1 MRISPLATTATIEL
15 TERSTVSSVEPLAS
29 PPTRVGSKALYRVA
43 IASVIVLYL
52 ALAIGRTVTDSPG
65 CDEGWFASPALNLA
79 TKGHMGTTVVE
90 ETNLAMTTGIHQYTY
105 WIMPLNVLT
114 QAAWYKAFGFG
125 LFSMRSIS
133 IVFGLLALAA
143 WLSIMQSLSGDKKV
157 TLLALAL
164 IALDFAFIRSA
175 STGRMD
181 MMSAALTFTA
191 FAAFLRLRNRN
202 LTLAIVVGQCL
213 VVASG
218 LTHPNGFLG
227 FIGLAF
233 LTLYFDRRSMKWRH
247 VLIATLPY
255 AVGFVAYGLYVINDP
270 ALFITQLRGNGGGR
284 LWGVANPWGALK
296 FEVAERYLGLSGAGP
311 NYLKISLMLAYAVG
325 VGGALFTREIRQ
337 NKGYRALLIIAAMF
351 FTYLTLFEGTKLYLY
366 MIHITPIFAALLA
379 VLISRCWKSRSVPR
393 WILAPAFCS
402 LILLHL
408 TGSIFVM
415 RRNSYQNNYLPA
427 VSFLNQHSDQNA
439 LIMGTAEI
447 VFGLNARDTLL
458 DDKWLGYNTGR
469 IPDFVVEDM
478 RYEQELLWAK
488 LQRPEIYEHV
498 KTLLSEQY
506 QQVYDHGLYRIYA
519 RQ

>member
-1 MRISPLATTATIEL
+1 MRISPFATTATIDLKEL
-15 TERSTVSSVEPLAS
+15 TASVRPLAS
-29 PPTRVGSKALYRVA
+29 PLARMDSKAFYRVA

-90 ETNLAMTTGIHQYTY
+90 ETNLTMTTGIHQYTY

-133 IVFGLLALAA
+133 IIFGLLALAA

-157 TLLALAL
+157 ILLALAL

-181 MMSAALTFTA
+181 MMSAALNFTA
-191 FAAFLRLRNRN
+191 FAAFLRLRNRH
-202 LTLAIVVGQCL
+202 LTLAILVSQCL

-233 LTLYFDRRSMKWRH
+233 LTLYFDRRSIKWRH
-247 VLIATLPY
+247 ILIATAPY
-255 AVGFVAYGLYVINDP
+255 AVGFVAYGLYVLHDP
-270 ALFITQLRGNGGGR
+270 ALFFTQLRGNGGGR

-296 FEVAERYLGLSGAGP
+296 FEIAERYLGLSGAGP

-325 VGGALFTREIRQ
+325 IVGALFTRDVRQ
-337 NKGYRALLIIAAMF
+337 NKGYRALLIITAMF

-379 VLISRCWKSRSVPR
+379 VFVSWCWKNRSVPR
-393 WILAPAFCS
+393 FILAPAVCG
-402 LILLHL
+402 LVLLHL
-408 TGSIFVM
+408 TGSVFVM

-458 DDKWLGYNTGR
+458 DDKWFGYNTGR
-469 IPDFVVEDM
+469 IADFVVQDM
-478 RYEQELLWAK
+478 RYDQEHLWAK
-488 LQRPEIYEHV
+488 TQRPEIYEHV
-498 KTLLSEQY
+498 KSLLSERY
-506 QQVYDHGLYRIYA
+506 DKVYDHALYRIYA
-519 RQ
+519 RR

>member
-1 MRISPLATTATIEL
+1 MPLAPITTTAPIEL
-15 TERSTVSSVEPLAS
+15 TERSSAASVVTLESLLV
-29 PPTRVGSKALYRVA
+29 RINSKRFYRIA
-43 IASVIVLYL
+43 IASVIAFYL
-52 ALAIGRTVTDSPG
+52 ALAVGRTLTDSPG

-79 TKGHMGTTVVE
+79 TKGNMGTTVIE
-90 ETNLAMTTGIHQYTY
+90 ESNLGMTTGIHRYTY

-133 IVFGLLALAA
+133 IVFGLLALGS
-143 WLSIMQSLSGDKKV
+143 WLSIMHSLSGDKKI

-164 IALDFAFIRSA
+164 VALDFAFIRSA

-181 MMSAALTFTA
+181 MMSAALNFTA
-191 FAAFLRLRNRN
+191 FAAYLRLRNRN
-202 LTLAIVVGQCL
+202 FTLAVLVSQSL

-233 LTLYFDRRSMKWRH
+233 LTLYFDRRSINWRH
-247 VLIATLPY
+247 ILLAAVPY
-255 AVGFVAYGLYVINDP
+255 ALGLACYGLYVMRDP
-270 ALFITQLRGNGGGR
+270 YLFITQLAGNGGGR

-296 FEVAERYLGLSGAGP
+296 FEITERYLGLSGAGP
-311 NYLKISLMLAYAVG
+311 NYLKLSLILAYAIG
-325 VGGALFTREIRQ
+325 IGGALLTREIRQ
-337 NKGYRALLIIAAMF
+337 HRGYRALLILAAIF

-366 MIHITPIFAALLA
+366 MIHITPVFAALLA
-379 VLISRCWKSRSVPR
+379 AWISWCWTSRSVPR

-408 TGSIFVM
+408 TGSVYVM
-415 RRNSYQNNYLPA
+415 RRNSYQTNYLPA
-427 VSFLNQHSDQNA
+427 VRFLNQHSDQNA

-447 VFGLNARDTLL
+447 GFGLKFHDTLL

-469 IPDFVVEDM
+469 IPDFVVQDS
-478 RYEQELLWAK
+478 RYEQEQLWA
-488 LQRPEIYEHV
+488 LDRRPDISEHV
-498 KTLLSEQY
+498 RTLLSTQY
-506 QQVYDHGLYRIYA
+506 QEVYNQASYRIYV
-519 RQ
+519 RR

>member
-1 MRISPLATTATIEL
+1 MATTTTIEL
-15 TERSTVSSVEPLAS
+15 TERSAASSVDMLESLLA
-29 PPTRVGSKALYRVA
+29 RVNSKAFYRAA
-43 IASVIVLYL
+43 IASVIVFYL
-52 ALAIGRTVTDSPG
+52 ALAIGRTLTDSPG

-79 TKGHMGTTVVE
+79 TKGHMGTTVIE
-90 ETNLAMTTGIHQYTY
+90 ESNLGMTTGIHQYTY

-133 IVFGLLALAA
+133 IVCGLLALAA

-164 IALDFAFIRSA
+164 VALDFTFIRSA

-181 MMSAALTFTA
+181 MMSAALNFTA
-191 FAAFLRLRNRN
+191 FAAYLRLRNRN
-202 LTLAIVVGQCL
+202 FTLAILVSQSL

-233 LTLYFDRRSMKWRH
+233 LTLYFDRRSIKWRH
-247 VLIATLPY
+247 TLLAAVPY
-255 AVGFVAYGLYVINDP
+255 AVGLAAYGLYVTHDP
-270 ALFITQLRGNGGGR
+270 DLFITQLSGNGGGR
-284 LWGVANPWGALK
+284 LWGAANPWGALK
-296 FEVAERYLGLSGAGP
+296 FEIAERYLGLSGAGP
-311 NYLKISLMLAYAVG
+311 NYLKISLILAYAIG
-325 VGGALFTREIRQ
+325 IGGAIFTREIRQ
-337 NKGYRALLIIAAMF
+337 HKGYRALLIITALF

-366 MIHITPIFAALLA
+366 MIHMTPLYAALLA
-379 VLISRCWKSRSVPR
+379 AWINWCWRSRSVPR

-408 TGSIFVM
+408 TGSVYVM
-415 RRNSYQNNYLPA
+415 MRNSYQSNYLPA

-447 VFGLNARDTLL
+447 SFGLKFHDTLL

-469 IPDFVVEDM
+469 IPDFVVEDR
-478 RYEQELLWAK
+478 RYEQEQLWA
-488 LQRPEIYEHV
+488 QARRPEIYEHV
-498 KTLLSEQY
+498 TTLLAEQY
-506 QQVYDHGLYRIYA
+506 RRVYDHASYRIYA
-519 RQ
+519 RR